1 MKNKIIVNK
10 FGGGIMIP
18 EHINFAQEH
27 IKEQLEKGYQPV
39 VVVSALKGITD
50 DLVSFL
56 ACQGSIDSLI
66 TKIRKKHLGMMK
78 ELPEFTEI
86 LQNLK
91 EDLTVVARFGALDI
105 VQDKVL
111 SYGERL
117 SCLFFSLFL
126 QANGIEAKAI
136 KAEDIPIVTD
146 NVRLNANID
155 YSAAKKNIEKA
166 LEDISFVPVISGF
179 TGKDSEGNI
188 TTLGRGG
195 TDTTA
200 CFVGAALKADKVILW
215 KDTEGVLSADPR
227 IVPQAITVPY
237 ISYKEAKE
245 SGKIIHSKAIQYI
258 EGHEVNMEI
267 AYIKDYQKRTLV
279 GPQDPQAKGVKII
292 GFKKALTLMIV
303 TDEGMGEYGFL
314 YGISQIF
321 NEYEINMVLIRN
333 TRDSLHIVVEDNNGN
348 LEKSL
353 KELKGK
359 GYLVNCQPVNMV
371 TLIGG
376 LDWGTVSEFND
387 ALIKICP
394 QSQIGAF
401 PYKDCVRLEAV
412 VKTNEM
418 EKVMLKFHK
427 IFIEDNKKI

>member
-1 MKNKIIVNK
+1 MENKIIVNK

-27 IKEQLEKGYQPV
+27 IKEQLSNGCQPV

-56 ACQGSIDSLI
+56 ASKSSVDPFIA
-66 TKIRKKHLGMMK
+66 KVREKHLAMMK
-78 ELPEFTEI
+78 EVGIKETPEFTEI
-86 LQNLK
+86 LQDLK
-91 EDLTVVARFGALDI
+91 DDLIVVIRFGALDI
-105 VQDKVL
+105 IQDKIL

-136 KAEDIPIVTD
+136 RAEDIPVVTD

-155 YSAAKKNIEKA
+155 YQEAKKNVEKA
-166 LEDISFVPVISGF
+166 LGDISFVPVISGF

-258 EGHEVNMEI
+258 EGHQVNMEI
-267 AYIKDYQKRTLV
+267 
-279 GPQDPQAKGVKII
+279 
-292 GFKKALTLMIV
+292 
-303 TDEGMGEYGFL
+303 
-314 YGISQIF
+314 
-321 NEYEINMVLIRN
+321 
-333 TRDSLHIVVEDNNGN
+333 
-348 LEKSL
+348 
-353 KELKGK
+353 
-359 GYLVNCQPVNMV
+359 
-371 TLIGG
+371 
-376 LDWGTVSEFND
+376 
-387 ALIKICP
+387 
-394 QSQIGAF
+394 
-401 PYKDCVRLEAV
+401 
-412 VKTNEM
+412 
-418 EKVMLKFHK
+418 
-427 IFIEDNKKI
+427 